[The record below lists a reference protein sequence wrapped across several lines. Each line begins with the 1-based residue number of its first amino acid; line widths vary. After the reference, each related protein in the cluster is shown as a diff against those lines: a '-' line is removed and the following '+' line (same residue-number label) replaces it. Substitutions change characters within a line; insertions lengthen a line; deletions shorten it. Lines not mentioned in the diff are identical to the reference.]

1 MLWVSGTICLLIWF
15 VLYFLFHKT
24 GMVHGLLPTVLAL
37 YVVQFA
43 QDRRTRFYDTQKR
56 S

>member
-1 MLWVSGTICLLIWF
+1 MLWVSGTICLVIWF

-24 GMVHGLLPTVLAL
+24 GMIHCFLIAAFAL

-43 QDRRTRFYDTQKR
+43 QDRRTRFYRAEKR